1 LQKFYNQLVRL
12 AALALAIIW
21 CLPGM
26 ALAAPKEKAPTS
38 LVPVKITVLATA
50 GVNGHLMNWNYDLSR
65 KTDFGLVRISSLV
78 KKERQSN
85 PNVLLVDGGNMLSG
99 SSLTSYFA
107 SDPLPLPP
115 PMTAMYNYLG
125 YDAVTLGEGELA
137 YGQAYL
143 SKSLAIAKFPMLSA
157 NAHFSDKNNTLPA
170 IKPYTIKEFEVS
182 QGKKKEKLRIAII
195 GGSTISPYANQVDG
209 LTFTDRDKAINDIV
223 KKIQKKVDAVIIV
236 KNDGLT
242 VNGITAVEPGK
253 LGSSISKT
261 EITFVKAKKQWV
273 AVQSETSSLLT
284 LTAAP
289 DKGMED
295 AIWPYHDAT
304 LQYLTKRPQQ

>member
-1 LQKFYNQLVRL
+1 
-12 AALALAIIW
+12 
-21 CLPGM
+21 
-26 ALAAPKEKAPTS
+26 
-38 LVPVKITVLATA
+38 
-50 GVNGHLMNWNYDLSR
+50 MNWNYDLSQ
-65 KTDFGLVRISSLV
+65 KTDFGLVRISSMV
-78 KKERQSN
+78 KKERQTNS
-85 PNVLLVDGGNMLSG
+85 NVLLVDGGNMLSG

-107 SDPLPLPP
+107 SEPLPLPP
-115 PMTAMYNYLG
+115 PMAAMYNYLG

-143 SKSLAIAKFPMLSA
+143 DKSLSIAKFPMLSA
-157 NAHFSDKNNTLPA
+157 NARVSDKNKTLSA

-182 QGKKKEKLRIAII
+182 QGKKKEKLRIAIV
-195 GGSTISPYANQVDG
+195 GGSTISPYANQIDG
-209 LTFTDRDKAINDIV
+209 LTFTDRDKAINDTV

-242 VNGITAVEPGK
+242 VNGITAAEPGK

-273 AVQSETSSLLT
+273 AVQSETSSILT

-289 DKGMED
+289 DRGMED

-304 LQYLTKRPQQ
+304 LQYLTKRSLPANE